1 MRARLFQ
8 PAKTA
13 MQSGPGRGHTW
24 LLEVLPAKGRALD
37 PLMGWT
43 GAGDTAAQVRLRFA
57 SAEEARA
64 YAAQKGWE
72 VEELPPAAARRPN
85 IRARGYGENFAP
97 DRKGAWTH

>member
-13 MQSGPGRGHTW
+13 MQSGPGRGKAW

-72 VEELPPAAARRPN
+72 VEEQPAQARRPN
-85 IRARGYGENFAP
+85 IRPRGYAENFVP
-97 DRKGAWTH
+97 ERKGAWTH